1 MPKYTFLDKKT
12 KKRIDM
18 DMPYSELEKFLNH
31 NPNMEQVFRMNL
43 VDPVGIGVSKPPVDF
58 MKHVIGKVKTVPGAD
73 KDKLEKRWVIPRE
86 I

>member
-58 MKHVIGKVKTVPGAD
+58 MKNVIGKVKTVPGAD
-73 KDKLEKRWVIPRE
+73 HSKLEKRWTIPRE